1 MYMPDYA
8 LNYVDSSVNWT
19 GLYGD
24 DEAVSL
30 LKRQSSLGLA
40 KKLSRNMSKG
50 SSKSKGAEESKE
62 VAAASGDFKV
72 KGDGQKLKIERKEAY
87 EIDPYF

>member
-1 MYMPDYA
+1 
-8 LNYVDSSVNWT
+8 
-19 GLYGD
+19 
-24 DEAVSL
+24 
-30 LKRQSSLGLA
+30 
-40 KKLSRNMSKG
+40 MSKG